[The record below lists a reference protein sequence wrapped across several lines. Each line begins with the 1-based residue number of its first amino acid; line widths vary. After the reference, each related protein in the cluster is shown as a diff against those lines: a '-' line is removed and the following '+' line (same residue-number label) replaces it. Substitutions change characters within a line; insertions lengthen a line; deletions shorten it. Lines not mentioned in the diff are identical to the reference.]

1 MMSLLSA
8 VFAPLTLLRPAV
20 RTLHAPDGFFSL
32 PVIAATWAISVPAI
46 YVALQRAGRSLTER
60 TVPILGVMAAFIFA
74 AQMLN
79 FPVAGGTSGHLIGA
93 ALAAIVLGP
102 WAAVVVMTAV
112 VALQAIVFQDGGLVV
127 MGANL
132 LNLAVIPVFTAWIVF
147 SLGRRAAVSRGKLL
161 VLSGICA
168 WVSVEAG
175 ALATAI
181 ELGLSGTSPLII
193 VVPGMLGAHALIGLG
208 EALITAGAMAVIYNA
223 KRELLMNRG
232 LVFTAAP
239 K

>member
-1 MMSLLSA
+1 MMRLFSGIL
-8 VFAPLTLLRPAV
+8 APFNPIRLAV

-32 PVIAATWAISVPAI
+32 PVIVATWAVSAPAI
-46 YVALQRAGRSLTER
+46 YLSLRRASQGLTER
-60 TVPILGVMAAFIFA
+60 TVPVLGVMAAFIFA

-102 WAAVVVMTAV
+102 WAAVVAMTAV
-112 VALQAIVFQDGGLVV
+112 VALQAIIFQDGGLVV

-132 LNLAVIPVFTAWIVF
+132 LNLAVIPVFVAWLVF
-147 SLGRRAAVSRGKLL
+147 SLGRRFAVSRGGLL
-161 VLSGICA
+161 ILSGVCA

-175 ALATAI
+175 AFATAI
-181 ELGLSGTSPLII
+181 ELGLSGTSPMYI
-193 VVPGMLGAHALIGLG
+193 VVPGMLGTHALIGLG
-208 EALITAGAMAVIYNA
+208 EALITVGAIAVIYNA

-232 LVFTAAP
+232 LVPAAVS

>member
-1 MMSLLSA
+1 MMSLLTNLL
-8 VFAPLTLLRPAV
+8 APPALLRPPV

-32 PVIAATWAISVPAI
+32 PVIAVTWAISVPAI
-46 YVALQRAGRSLTER
+46 YAALHRAGRDLTER
-60 TVPILGVMAAFIFA
+60 TVPVLGVMAAFIFA

-102 WAAVVVMTAV
+102 WAAVVAMTAV
-112 VALQAIVFQDGGLVV
+112 VALQAIVFQDGGLIV

-132 LNLAVIPVFTAWIVF
+132 LNMGVIPVFAAWLVF
-147 SLGRRAAVSRGKLL
+147 SLSHRFAVSRGRLL
-161 VLSGICA
+161 VLSGVCA
-168 WVSVEAG
+168 WISVEAG

-181 ELGLSGTSPLII
+181 ELGLSGTSPMYI
-193 VVPGMLGAHALIGLG
+193 VVPGMLGTHALIGFG
-208 EALITAGAMAVIYNA
+208 EALITAGAVAVIYNA

-232 LVFTAAP
+232 LVPTAEAN
-239 K
+239 

>member
-1 MMSLLSA
+1 MSLLSG
-8 VFAPLTLLRPAV
+8 VLAPFGLLRPSV

-32 PVIAATWAISVPAI
+32 TVIAVTWAISAPAI
-46 YVALQRAGRSLTER
+46 YVSLRRAGQSLTER
-60 TVPILGVMAAFIFA
+60 TVPALGVMAAFIFA

-102 WAAVVVMTAV
+102 WAAVVALTAV

-127 MGANL
+127 MGANM
-132 LNLAVIPVFTAWIVF
+132 LNIAVIPVFTAWIVF
-147 SLGRRAAVSRGKLL
+147 SLGRRVAVSRGKLL

-175 ALATAI
+175 ALATAV
-181 ELGLSGTSPLII
+181 ELGLSGTSPFII
-193 VVPGMLGAHALIGLG
+193 VVPGMLGTHALIGLG
-208 EALITAGAMAVIYNA
+208 EALITAGAVAVIYNA

-232 LVFTAAP
+232 LVLTAVS

>member
-1 MMSLLSA
+1 MMSLLSG
-8 VFAPLTLLRPAV
+8 FLAPSGLLRPAV

-32 PVIAATWAISVPAI
+32 AVVAVTWAISAPVI
-46 YVALQRAGRSLTER
+46 YVSLKQAGRRLNER
-60 TVPILGVMAAFIFA
+60 TVPALGVLAAFIFA

-93 ALAAIVLGP
+93 ALAAIILGP
-102 WAAVVVMTAV
+102 WAAVVAMTAV
-112 VALQAIVFQDGGLVV
+112 VALQAILFQDGGLVV

-132 LNLAVIPVFTAWIVF
+132 LNIAIIPVFTAWVVF
-147 SLGRRAAVSRGKLL
+147 SLGRRVAASRGKLL

-168 WVSVEAG
+168 WLSVEAG

-181 ELGLSGTSPLII
+181 ELSLSGTSPFVI
-193 VVPGMLGAHALIGLG
+193 VVPGMLGTHALIGLG
-208 EALITAGAMAVIYNA
+208 EALITAGAVAVIYNA

-232 LVFTAAP
+232 LVLTAVS

>member
-1 MMSLLSA
+1 MMSLVTNLIA
-8 VFAPLTLLRPAV
+8 PFALLRPSV

-32 PVIAATWAISVPAI
+32 PVIAVTWAVSAPAI
-46 YVALQRAGRSLTER
+46 YLALHRAGRSLTER
-60 TVPILGVMAAFIFA
+60 TVPVLGVMAAFIFA

-102 WAAVVVMTAV
+102 WAAVVAMTAV
-112 VALQAIVFQDGGLVV
+112 VALQAIVFQDGGLVA

-132 LNLAVIPVFTAWIVF
+132 LNLAVIPVFVAWVVF
-147 SLGRRAAVSRGKLL
+147 SLGRRFAVSRGRLL

-168 WVSVEAG
+168 WLSVEAG

-181 ELGLSGTSPLII
+181 ELGLSGTSPMYI
-193 VVPGMLGAHALIGLG
+193 VVPGMLVTHALIGLG
-208 EALITAGAMAVIYNA
+208 EALITAGAVAVIYNA
-223 KRELLMNRG
+223 KRELLTNRG
-232 LVFTAAP
+232 LVPAAAA

>member
-1 MMSLLSA
+1 MMRLFSGIL
-8 VFAPLTLLRPAV
+8 APFNPIRFAV

-32 PVIAATWAISVPAI
+32 PVIVATWVVSAPAI
-46 YVALQRAGRSLTER
+46 YVSLRRASQGLTER
-60 TVPILGVMAAFIFA
+60 TVPVLGVMAAFIFA

-102 WAAVVVMTAV
+102 WAAVVAMTAV
-112 VALQAIVFQDGGLVV
+112 VALQAIIFQDGGLVV

-132 LNLAVIPVFTAWIVF
+132 LNMGVIPVFTAWLVF
-147 SLGRRAAVSRGKLL
+147 SLGRRFAVSRGRLL

-168 WVSVEAG
+168 WFSVEAG
-175 ALATAI
+175 AFATAI
-181 ELGLSGTSPLII
+181 ELGLSGTSPMYI
-193 VVPGMLGAHALIGLG
+193 VVPGMLGTHALIGLG
-208 EALITAGAMAVIYNA
+208 EAFITAGAVAVIYNA

-232 LVFTAAP
+232 LVSAAVS

>member
-1 MMSLLSA
+1 MMRLFIGIL
-8 VFAPLTLLRPAV
+8 APFNPFRLVL

-32 PVIAATWAISVPAI
+32 PVIAATWAISATAI
-46 YVALQRAGRSLTER
+46 YVSLRRAGEGLTER
-60 TVPILGVMAAFIFA
+60 TVPVLGVMAAFIFA

-102 WAAVVVMTAV
+102 WAAVVAMTAV
-112 VALQAIVFQDGGLVV
+112 VALQALVFQDGGLVV

-132 LNLAVIPVFTAWIVF
+132 LNLGVIPVFVAWIVF
-147 SLGRRAAVSRGKLL
+147 SLGRRFAASRGRLL
-161 VLSGICA
+161 VLSGISA
-168 WVSVEAG
+168 WISVEAG

-181 ELGLSGTSPLII
+181 ELGISGTSPMFI
-193 VVPGMLGAHALIGLG
+193 VVPGMLGTHALIGLG
-208 EALITAGAMAVIYNA
+208 EALITVGAIAVIYNA

-232 LVFTAAP
+232 LVLTAAS

>member
-1 MMSLLSA
+1 MMSLMTNLL
-8 VFAPLTLLRPAV
+8 APFSLLRPSV

-32 PVIAATWAISVPAI
+32 PVIVATWAVSAPAI
-46 YVALQRAGRSLTER
+46 YLALHRAGRSLTER
-60 TVPILGVMAAFIFA
+60 TVPVLGVMAAFIFA

-102 WAAVVVMTAV
+102 WAAVVALTAV
-112 VALQAIVFQDGGLVV
+112 VALQAIVFQAGGLVA

-132 LNLAVIPVFTAWIVF
+132 LNLAVIPVFVAWVAF
-147 SLGRRAAVSRGKLL
+147 SLGRRFAVSRGRLL

-168 WVSVEAG
+168 WISVEAG

-181 ELGLSGTSPLII
+181 ELGLSGTSPMYI
-193 VVPGMLGAHALIGLG
+193 VVPGMLVTHALIGLG
-208 EALITAGAMAVIYNA
+208 EALITAGAVAVIYNA
-223 KRELLMNRG
+223 KRELLANRG
-232 LVFTAAP
+232 LVPAAAA

>member
-1 MMSLLSA
+1 MMSLMTNLLA
-8 VFAPLTLLRPAV
+8 PFALLRPSV

-32 PVIAATWAISVPAI
+32 PVIVVTWAVSAPAI
-46 YVALQRAGRSLTER
+46 YLALHRAGRSLTER
-60 TVPILGVMAAFIFA
+60 TVPVLGVMAAFIFA

-102 WAAVVVMTAV
+102 WAAVVAMTAV
-112 VALQAIVFQDGGLVV
+112 VALQAIVFQDGGLVA

-132 LNLAVIPVFTAWIVF
+132 LNLAVIPVFVAWVVF
-147 SLGRRAAVSRGKLL
+147 SLGRRFAVSRGRLL

-168 WVSVEAG
+168 WLSVEAG

-181 ELGLSGTSPLII
+181 ELGLSGTLPMYI
-193 VVPGMLGAHALIGLG
+193 VVPGMLGTHALIGLG
-208 EALITAGAMAVIYNA
+208 EALITAGAVAVIYNA
-223 KRELLMNRG
+223 KRELLTNRG
-232 LVFTAAP
+232 LVLAAAA

>member
-1 MMSLLSA
+1 MMSLMTNLLASIA
-8 VFAPLTLLRPAV
+8 LLRPSV

-32 PVIAATWAISVPAI
+32 PVIAVTWAMSAPAI
-46 YVALQRAGRSLTER
+46 YLALHRASRSLTER
-60 TVPILGVMAAFIFA
+60 TVPVLGVMAAFIFA

-102 WAAVVVMTAV
+102 WAAVVAMTAV
-112 VALQAIVFQDGGLVV
+112 VALQAIVFQDGGLVA

-132 LNLAVIPVFTAWIVF
+132 LNLAVIPVFVAWVVF
-147 SLGRRAAVSRGKLL
+147 SLGRRFAVSRGRLL

-168 WVSVEAG
+168 WLSVEAG

-181 ELGLSGTSPLII
+181 ELGLSGTSPIYI
-193 VVPGMLGAHALIGLG
+193 VVPGMLVTHALIGLG
-208 EALITAGAMAVIYNA
+208 EALITAGAVAVIYNA
-223 KRELLMNRG
+223 KRELLTNRG
-232 LVFTAAP
+232 LVPAVAA

>member
-1 MMSLLSA
+1 MMSLLTNLL
-8 VFAPLTLLRPAV
+8 APLALLRPPV

-32 PVIAATWAISVPAI
+32 PVIAATWAISAPAI
-46 YVALQRAGRSLTER
+46 YVALRRAGQSLSER
-60 TVPILGVMAAFIFA
+60 TVPLLGVMAAFIFA

-102 WAAVVVMTAV
+102 WAAVVAMTAV
-112 VALQAIVFQDGGLVV
+112 VALQAIVFQDGGLIV

-132 LNLAVIPVFTAWIVF
+132 LNMGVIPVFAAWTVF
-147 SLGRRAAVSRGKLL
+147 SLGRRFAVSRGRLL
-161 VLSGICA
+161 VLSGVCA
-168 WVSVEAG
+168 WVSAEAG

-181 ELGLSGTSPLII
+181 ELGLSGTSPMYI
-193 VVPGMLGAHALIGLG
+193 VVPGMLGTHALIGIG
-208 EALITAGAMAVIYNA
+208 EALITAGAVAVIYNA

-232 LVFTAAP
+232 LVPTAEAN
-239 K
+239 

>member
-1 MMSLLSA
+1 MMSLMTNLIA
-8 VFAPLTLLRPAV
+8 PFALLRPSV

-32 PVIAATWAISVPAI
+32 PVIVATWAMSAPAI
-46 YVALQRAGRSLTER
+46 YLALHRAGRSLTER
-60 TVPILGVMAAFIFA
+60 TVPVLGVMAAFIFA

-102 WAAVVVMTAV
+102 WAAVVAMTAV
-112 VALQAIVFQDGGLVV
+112 VALQAIVFQDGGLVA

-132 LNLAVIPVFTAWIVF
+132 LNLAVIPVFVAWVVF
-147 SLGRRAAVSRGKLL
+147 SLGRRFAVSRGRLL

-181 ELGLSGTSPLII
+181 ELGLSGTSPVYL
-193 VVPGMLGAHALIGLG
+193 VVPGMLGTHALIGLG
-208 EALITAGAMAVIYNA
+208 EALITAGAVAVIYNA

-232 LVFTAAP
+232 LVPAAVA

>member
-1 MMSLLSA
+1 MMSLLANVLEPFAVHRSA
-8 VFAPLTLLRPAV
+8 I

-32 PVIAATWAISVPAI
+32 PVIAATWAISAPAI
-46 YVALQRAGRSLTER
+46 YVSLRRAGQSLTER
-60 TVPILGVMAAFIFA
+60 TVPVLGVMAAFIFA

-102 WAAVVVMTAV
+102 WAAVVAMTAV

-132 LNLAVIPVFTAWIVF
+132 LNLAIIPVFAAWIVF
-147 SLGRRAAVSRGKLL
+147 SPGRRFAVSRGRLL
-161 VLSGICA
+161 VLSGVSA

-181 ELGLSGTSPLII
+181 ELGLSGTSPTYI
-193 VVPGMLGAHALIGLG
+193 VVPGMLGTHALIGLG
-208 EALITAGAMAVIYNA
+208 EALITAGAVAVIYNA
-223 KRELLMNRG
+223 KRELLLNRG
-232 LVFTAAP
+232 LVFTVLP